1 VTAAVVVETI
11 VTTLGETGEP
21 HFAAMG
27 VVWGD
32 DRIVI
37 RPYTTTRTFKHLQTY
52 TDAVVNVTDDVLLF
66 AKSALTHERL
76 EHDPAPRVRGV
87 ILRGACHW
95 REVRV
100 TDIVVPP
107 ATAGAPRADV
117 VTAVV
122 GAGTIRPFVGLCRA
136 KHAVVEASILASRLR
151 RLPLPGILAELDAL
165 ETLID
170 KTGGPREREAF
181 QFIRAFVAERVDG
194 ARGRA

>member
-1 VTAAVVVETI
+1 MVVETV

-27 VVWGD
+27 VVWGE

-37 RPYTTTRTFKHLQTY
+37 RPYTTTRTFRHLQTY

-100 TDIVVPP
+100 TDIVMPSS
-107 ATAGAPRADV
+107 TGGAASRADV
-117 VTAVV
+117 VTTVV
-122 GAGTIRPFVGLCRA
+122 GAGTVRPFVGLCRA

-151 RLPLPGILAELDAL
+151 RLPLADVLAELGTL
-165 ETLID
+165 ETLVD

-181 QFIRAFVAERVDG
+181 LFIRAFVAGRIGGV
-194 ARGRA
+194 RGPA

>member
-1 VTAAVVVETI
+1 
-11 VTTLGETGEP
+11 
-21 HFAAMG
+21 MG

-37 RPYTTTRTFKHLQTY
+37 RPYTSTRTFKHLQSY

-100 TDIVVPP
+100 TDIVVRPS
-107 ATAGAPRADV
+107 TAGAPRADV
-117 VTAVV
+117 VTTVV
-122 GAGTIRPFVGLCRA
+122 GAGTVRPFVGLCRA

-151 RLPLPGILAELDAL
+151 RLPLPQVLTELDTL
-165 ETLID
+165 ETLVD
-170 KTGGPREREAF
+170 KTGGPREQEAF
-181 QFIRAFVAERVDG
+181 RFIRAFVAQRADG
-194 ARGRA
+194 AGSRA